1 MRVFLEWVSIP
12 LGRYGG
18 KFGFRVSIGNIF
30 LPKVSCFPRL
40 DVIIFTRNKSSRS
53 LNGRTPY
60 AAWNEATIWD
70 EGPSGQV
77 TGMEIAE
84 ALPKI
89 KATELSVSAIPHIPV
104 QSHRNMSCQY
114 HTAFTL
120 QPHPVNTPTHPSAVS
135 GARRSY
141 SGIYPVILL
150 LATSLAR
157 GS

>member
-1 MRVFLEWVSIP
+1 MD
-12 LGRYGG
+12 
-18 KFGFRVSIGNIF
+18 FGFRLEIF
-30 LPKVSCFPRL
+30 PKASRFPQL

-60 AAWNEATIWD
+60 AAWNEARIWD

-104 QSHRNMSCQY
+104 QE
-114 HTAFTL
+114 HTPANIIAFTL
-120 QPHPVNTPTHPSAVS
+120 QPHPVNTPTWHLPCHPPPLNEP
-135 GARRSY
+135 G
-141 SGIYPVILL
+141 
-150 LATSLAR
+150 
-157 GS
+157 